1 MVPQSA
7 SPPPPEPRR
16 LHPETESALRAVIA
30 EEWRAAA
37 GSQEALAGVV
47 ARVAREARDDG
58 LRPEELIIILK
69 QVETQVLGAP
79 GTLRAGDLD
88 ARRRF
93 REWLVSSCVRA
104 YFAE

>member
-7 SPPPPEPRR
+7 SPPPSEPRR

-30 EEWRAAA
+30 QEWRAVA
-37 GSQEALAGVV
+37 GSQEALSGIV
-47 ARVAREARDDG
+47 ARVAREARADG

-69 QVETQVLGAP
+69 QVEAQVLGAP
-79 GTLRAGDLD
+79 GTLRADDLE

-93 REWLVSSCVRA
+93 REWLVTSCVRA